1 MSERSIPLAGRL
13 WRAYLPLVLVWAL
26 YHALALTVLDR
37 VTTPINYDILKF
49 LPGFLPALPFFGIG
63 VVFFMYFR
71 LFVFHGGRPA
81 RDRLRGWITQT
92 PWLEV
97 LALRFLPGMFYVF
110 LIQRVYISLKAAIP
124 SIVPFSWDLTFAAWD
139 RALLFGY
146 DAWEITHGLLPS
158 PYAAQVVDELY
169 MLWIYVLF
177 AGVFVAALQPLGD
190 RRRMAYFL
198 ATGLSWAVA
207 GSLMAIVF
215 SSAGPVYV
223 ERLFGD
229 PTYAGLTDRLA
240 QIDRTHPVAALVT
253 IEKLWQGYTGAAG
266 VTVMGISAFPSMHL
280 CMAALNTVYA
290 FRFGRA
296 WGWAMALFT
305 AAMLV
310 GSVHLGWHY
319 LVDGLAGIPLALVFW
334 AISWRLAGAWER
346 ATQRRSVAQGDPV
359 TVLTSSAR
367 TGKG

>member
-1 MSERSIPLAGRL
+1 MSDRSIPLVGRL
-13 WRAYLPLVLVWAL
+13 WRAYLPLALVWAL

-37 VTTPINYDILKF
+37 VTTPIDYDILNF

-63 VVFFMYFR
+63 VVFFVYFR
-71 LFVFHGGRPA
+71 LFVFHGGERA
-81 RDRLRGWITQT
+81 GARLRLWLTAT
-92 PWLEV
+92 PWAEV
-97 LALRFLPGMFYVF
+97 IALRFLPGMFYVF
-110 LIQRVYISLKAAIP
+110 LIQRVYISLKASIP
-124 SIVPFSWDLTFAAWD
+124 AIVPYSWDLTFAAWD
-139 RALLFGY
+139 RALLFGH
-146 DAWEITHGLLPS
+146 DAWEVTHALLPS

-198 ATGLSWAVA
+198 ATGLCWAVA

-229 PTYAGLTDRLA
+229 PVYAGLTDRLA
-240 QIDRTHPVAALVT
+240 RIDRTHPVAALVT
-253 IEKLWQGYTGAAG
+253 MDKLWQGYSGAAG
-266 VTVMGISAFPSMHL
+266 VTAMGISAFPSMHL

-296 WGWAMALFT
+296 WGWAMVVFT

-346 ATQRRSVAQGDPV
+346 VTRRRATTEKAPAVAPASTPPLGE
-359 TVLTSSAR
+359 R
-367 TGKG
+367 